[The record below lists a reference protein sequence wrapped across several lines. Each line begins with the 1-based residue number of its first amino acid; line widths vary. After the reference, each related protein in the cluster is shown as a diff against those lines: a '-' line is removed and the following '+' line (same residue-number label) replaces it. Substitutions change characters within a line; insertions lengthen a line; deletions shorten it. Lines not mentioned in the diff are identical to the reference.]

1 MRANSI
7 SFDPLKRISFTS
19 TNYLF
24 VNCDNILFR
33 TYNLPRGGILSMGY
47 EEKINILLVDDRPEN
62 LVAIEAIIEKD
73 EYNLVKASSGEEAL
87 KCLLKDNFALILL
100 DVQMPGMDG
109 FTTAKIIK
117 AREKTKNIPILF
129 ITANNMES
137 EHIFMGYSVGA
148 IDYILKPVDPL
159 ILKAKVEGF
168 VDIYK
173 MERKLVQQ
181 AALLTTKTLELEDAN
196 KDLSETTSKLI
207 LSEALSNV
215 ISETSRDSMIILDKD
230 GEILK
235 VNPSGEK
242 KLQYKDGELQGKNS
256 RVIFTDKESRY
267 YLESLLLSI
276 QRYESIRGYDSHE
289 EIYITRKDGTTFLA
303 EIQIGWKI
311 IQDETVIAC
320 TIRDITEQKKS
331 EALIKHMAYHDYLTD
346 LPNRRSF
353 NETLIN
359 HLSNAREAN
368 QPLGIMFLD
377 MDRFKYIN
385 DSLGH
390 SLGDRVLQEVSG
402 RLSKSVRDQDFLAR
416 VGGDEFNIILPN
428 TDRESALEVATHIL
442 EALQEPLLVNDYELY
457 ITTSIGLSIF
467 PYDGEDF
474 NELIKNAD
482 IALYQA
488 KEQGKNNYHVFHA
501 GMNMQSYRSFIMQND
516 LRKAIERDEFELV
529 YQPRVNVATGKVES
543 AEVLLRWNHPSWG
556 TVSPSEFIPLAEQT
570 GQIVEIGDW
579 VLRTACQQMKC
590 WEENDYNTVRIA
602 INFSAQQFMQKDLL
616 SKLEKVLEE
625 TKVAA
630 NLVEIELTESALLK
644 NEDFIINTL
653 QGLRELGITISIDDF
668 GTGYS
673 SLHYLSRLPIHILKI
688 DQSFIQ
694 GILDTTSENRLI
706 TSTIISLAKSLD
718 LSIVAEGV
726 ESKEQLEFFSVHQCD
741 EVQGYLF
748 SPPVPQQS
756 FEKMMLQ
763 DNETVF
769 NVKMLH
775 EAKEVNQEPLDNPIP
790 VALEQLKKQYSIT
803 TRELEVFDLILDG
816 FSNKEIS
823 QDLYISEHTVK
834 NHISRIFQKL
844 NVTDRA
850 QAMAMVYQYC
860 VTKSTGIIG
869 I

>member
-1 MRANSI
+1 
-7 SFDPLKRISFTS
+7 
-19 TNYLF
+19 
-24 VNCDNILFR
+24 
-33 TYNLPRGGILSMGY
+33 MGN
-47 EEKINILLVDDRPEN
+47 EGKINILLVDDRPEN
-62 LVAIEAIIEKD
+62 LLAIEAIIDKD

-87 KCLLKDNFALILL
+87 KCLLKDKFALILL

-181 AALLTTKTLELEDAN
+181 AAMLTAKTVELENAN

-207 LSEALSNV
+207 LSEALANV
-215 ISETSRDSMIILDKD
+215 ISETSKDSMIILSED
-230 GEILK
+230 GEILR
-235 VNPSGEK
+235 VNPSGQK
-242 KLQYKDGELQGKNS
+242 KLQYHETELLGTNL
-256 RVIFTDKESRY
+256 RMLFTDDESKV
-267 YLESLLLSI
+267 YLENLFMSI
-276 QRYESIRGYDSHE
+276 QRYGSIHGYESHKERYV
-289 EIYITRKDGTTFLA
+289 TRKDGTTFLS
-303 EIQIGWKI
+303 EIQFGLKI
-311 IQDETVIAC
+311 IQDKTIIAC

-331 EALIKHMAYHDYLTD
+331 ESLIKHMAYHDYLTD

-353 NETLIN
+353 NETLIS
-359 HLSNAREAN
+359 HLKDAREVN
-368 QPLGIMFLD
+368 QPLGIMFLN

-390 SLGDRVLQEVSG
+390 SIGDRVLQEVSG
-402 RLSKSVRDQDFLAR
+402 RLRSSVRDQDFLAR

-428 TDRESALEVATHIL
+428 TDRESALEVADHIL
-442 EALQEPLLVNDYELY
+442 EALQQPLSVNDYELY

-482 IALYQA
+482 VALYRA
-488 KEQGKNNYHVFHA
+488 KEQGKNNYHVFHT

-543 AEVLLRWNHPSWG
+543 AEALLRWNHPSWG
-556 TVSPSEFIPLAEQT
+556 AVSPSEFIPLAEQT
-570 GQIVEIGDW
+570 GQIVEIGNW
-579 VLRTACQQMKC
+579 VLHTACQQIKR
-590 WEENDYNTVRIA
+590 WEKNNYTSIRIA
-602 INFSAQQFMQKDLL
+602 VNFSSQQFMQKDLL
-616 SKLEKVLEE
+616 STVERILEE

-630 NLVEIELTESALLK
+630 NLVEIELTESALIHH
-644 NEDFIINTL
+644 EEFIITTL
-653 QGLRELGITISIDDF
+653 QRLREMGITISIDDF

-673 SLHYLSRLPIHILKI
+673 SLHYLSLLPIHILKI
-688 DQSFIQ
+688 DKSFIQ
-694 GILDTTSENRLI
+694 GITDKTNENRMI
-706 TSTIISLAKSLD
+706 TSTIISLAKSLN
-718 LSIVAEGV
+718 LSIIAEGV
-726 ESKEQLEFFSVHQCD
+726 ETKEQFEFLSLHHCD

-748 SPPVPQQS
+748 SPPVPQRT
-756 FEKMMLQ
+756 FEKMMHENDL
-763 DNETVF
+763 VF
-769 NVKMLH
+769 DV
-775 EAKEVNQEPLDNPIP
+775 EVEHDREVHQEQMENPIP
-790 VALEQLKKQYSIT
+790 AALEQLKEQYAIT
-803 TRELEVFDLILDG
+803 ARELEVFDLLLEG
-816 FSNKEIS
+816 LSNKEIS

-834 NHISRIFQKL
+834 NHITHIFQKL
-844 NVTDRA
+844 NVSDRA
-850 QAMAMVYQYC
+850 QAMAKVYQYC
-860 VTKSTGIIG
+860 VNNSNSVFGI
-869 I
+869 

>member
-1 MRANSI
+1 
-7 SFDPLKRISFTS
+7 
-19 TNYLF
+19 
-24 VNCDNILFR
+24 
-33 TYNLPRGGILSMGY
+33 MGND
-47 EEKINILLVDDRPEN
+47 EKVNILLVDDRPEN
-62 LVAIEAIIEKD
+62 LLAIEAIIEKD

-87 KCLLKDNFALILL
+87 KCLLKDKFALILL

-109 FTTAKIIK
+109 FSTAKIIK

-173 MERKLVQQ
+173 MELKLVQQ
-181 AALLTTKTLELEDAN
+181 AAMLTAKTIELENAN
-196 KDLSETTSKLI
+196 KDLSETTSKLL
-207 LSEALSNV
+207 LSEALANV
-215 ISETSRDSMIILDKD
+215 ISDTSKDSMIILDKE
-230 GEILK
+230 GRILR

-242 KLQYKDGELQGKNS
+242 KLQYQDTELLGKNI
-256 RVIFTDKESRY
+256 RVIFTDNESID
-267 YLESLLLSI
+267 YLENLFMKI
-276 QRYESIRGYDSHE
+276 QRYGSLRGYESHK
-289 EIYITRKDGTTFLA
+289 EISVTRKDGTTFLS
-303 EIQIGWKI
+303 EIQIGWKL
-311 IQDETVIAC
+311 IQDKTIIAC

-331 EALIKHMAYHDYLTD
+331 EALIKHMAYHDFLTD
-346 LPNRRSF
+346 LPNRRAF
-353 NETLIN
+353 NETLIS
-359 HLSNAREAN
+359 HLKNAREVN

-390 SLGDRVLQEVSG
+390 SIGDRVLQEVSG
-402 RLSKSVRDQDFLAR
+402 RLSRSVRDQDFLAR

-428 TDRESALEVATHIL
+428 TDRESALEVAVHIL
-442 EALQEPLLVNDYELY
+442 EALQKPLLVNDYELY

-482 IALYQA
+482 VALYQA
-488 KEQGKNNYHVFHA
+488 KEQGKNKYHVFHT

-543 AEVLLRWNHPSWG
+543 AEALLRWNHPSWG
-556 TVSPSEFIPLAEQT
+556 AVSPSEFIPLAEQT

-579 VLRTACQQMKC
+579 VLRTACQQMKR
-590 WEENDYNTVRIA
+590 WEENDYNSIRLAV
-602 INFSAQQFMQKDLL
+602 NFSAQQFMQKDLL
-616 SKLEKVLEE
+616 SNIKRILEE

-630 NLVEIELTESALLK
+630 NLLEIELTESALLK
-644 NEDFIINTL
+644 NEEFIINTL
-653 QGLRELGITISIDDF
+653 QRLREMGITISIDDF

-688 DQSFIQ
+688 DKSFVH
-694 GILDTTSENRLI
+694 GIIDKSNENRSI

-726 ESKEQLEFFSVHQCD
+726 ETEEQLEFLSLHQCD

-748 SPPVPQQS
+748 SPPVPQRT
-756 FEKMMLQ
+756 FEEMMSQ
-763 DNETVF
+763 DNDMVF
-769 NVKMLH
+769 NVKVQH
-775 EAKEVNQEPLDNPIP
+775 ENREVNQVQLENPIP
-790 VALEQLKKQYSIT
+790 VALEQLKKQYSIS
-803 TRELEVFDLILDG
+803 TRELEVFDLILEG
-816 FSNKEIS
+816 LSNKEIS

-860 VTKSTGIIG
+860 VNKSDSVIG

>member
-1 MRANSI
+1 MSNE
-7 SFDPLKRISFTS
+7 
-19 TNYLF
+19 
-24 VNCDNILFR
+24 
-33 TYNLPRGGILSMGY
+33 G
-47 EEKINILLVDDRPEN
+47 KINILLVDDRPEN
-62 LVAIEAIIEKD
+62 LLAIEAIIEKD

-87 KCLLKDNFALILL
+87 KCLLKDKFALILL

-173 MERKLVQQ
+173 MELKLVQQ
-181 AALLTTKTLELEDAN
+181 TAMLTAKTIELENAN
-196 KDLSETTSKLI
+196 KELSETTSKLL
-207 LSEALSNV
+207 LSEALANV
-215 ISETSRDSMIILDKD
+215 ISETSKDSMIILDKE
-230 GEILK
+230 GKILR

-242 KLQYKDGELQGKNS
+242 KLQYQDTELLGKNI
-256 RVIFTDKESRY
+256 RVLFTDNESRNH
-267 YLESLLLSI
+267 LENLFLTI
-276 QRYESIRGYDSHE
+276 QRYGSIQGYENHK
-289 EIYITRKDGTTFLA
+289 EIYVTRKDGTTFLS
-303 EIQIGWKI
+303 EIQIGSKF
-311 IQDETVIAC
+311 IQDETIIAC

-331 EALIKHMAYHDYLTD
+331 EALIKHMAYHDFLTD

-353 NETLIN
+353 NETLIS
-359 HLSNAREAN
+359 HLKNAREVN

-390 SLGDRVLQEVSG
+390 SIGDRVLQEVSG
-402 RLSKSVRDQDFLAR
+402 RLSRSVRDQDFLAR

-428 TDRESALEVATHIL
+428 TDRESALEVAVHIL
-442 EALQEPLLVNDYELY
+442 EALQKPLLVNDYELY

-482 IALYQA
+482 VALYQA
-488 KEQGKNNYHVFHA
+488 KEQGKNKYHVFHT

-543 AEVLLRWNHPSWG
+543 AEALLRWNHPSWG
-556 TVSPSEFIPLAEQT
+556 AVSPSEFIPLAEQT

-579 VLRTACQQMKC
+579 VLRTACQQLKR
-590 WEENDYNTVRIA
+590 WEENDYNSIRLA

-616 SKLEKVLEE
+616 STVERILEE
-625 TKVAA
+625 TKVAT
-630 NLVEIELTESALLK
+630 NLVEIELTESALLN
-644 NEDFIINTL
+644 NEEFIINTL
-653 QGLRELGITISIDDF
+653 QRLREMGITISIDDF

-673 SLHYLSRLPIHILKI
+673 SLHYLSRLPINILKI
-688 DQSFIQ
+688 DKSFIQ
-694 GILDTTSENRLI
+694 GITEKTSENRLI

-718 LSIVAEGV
+718 LSIIAEGV
-726 ESKEQLEFFSVHQCD
+726 ETKEQLEFLSLHQCD

-748 SPPVPQQS
+748 SPPVPQRT

-763 DNETVF
+763 DNDMAF
-769 NVKMLH
+769 NVKVQH
-775 EAKEVNQEPLDNPIP
+775 ETEK
-790 VALEQLKKQYSIT
+790 
-803 TRELEVFDLILDG
+803 
-816 FSNKEIS
+816 
-823 QDLYISEHTVK
+823 
-834 NHISRIFQKL
+834 
-844 NVTDRA
+844 
-850 QAMAMVYQYC
+850 
-860 VTKSTGIIG
+860 
-869 I
+869 

>member
-1 MRANSI
+1 
-7 SFDPLKRISFTS
+7 
-19 TNYLF
+19 
-24 VNCDNILFR
+24 
-33 TYNLPRGGILSMGY
+33 MGN
-47 EEKINILLVDDRPEN
+47 EGKINILLVDDRPEN

-73 EYNLVKASSGEEAL
+73 EYNLIKASSGEEAL
-87 KCLLKDNFALILL
+87 KCLLKDRFALILL

-117 AREKTKNIPILF
+117 AREKTKHIPILF

-181 AALLTTKTLELEDAN
+181 AAMLTTKTEELKDAN
-196 KDLSETTSKLI
+196 KDLSETTSKLL
-207 LSEALSNV
+207 LSEALANV
-215 ISETSRDSMIILDKD
+215 ISETSLDSMIILDKD
-230 GEILK
+230 GEILR
-235 VNPSGEK
+235 VNPSVVK
-242 KLQYKDGELQGKNS
+242 KLQYQETELLGKNI
-256 RVIFTDKESRY
+256 RVLFTENKSADY
-267 YLESLLLSI
+267 IESLFMKIHRYGNL
-276 QRYESIRGYDSHE
+276 RGYESFK
-289 EIYITRKDGTTFLA
+289 EIHVTRKDGTTFLS

-311 IQDETVIAC
+311 IQDKTIIAY

-331 EALIKHMAYHDYLTD
+331 EALIKHMAYHDFLTD
-346 LPNRRSF
+346 LPNRRAF
-353 NETLIN
+353 NETLVG
-359 HLSNAREAN
+359 HLKKAREEN
-368 QPLGIMFLD
+368 QPLGIMCLD

-390 SLGDRVLQEVSG
+390 SIGDRVLQEVSC
-402 RLSKSVRDQDFLAR
+402 RLTGSIRNMDFLAR

-428 TDRESALEVATHIL
+428 TDRESALEVAAHIL
-442 EALQEPLLVNDYELY
+442 EELQKPLLVNDYELY

-474 NELIKNAD
+474 YELIKNAD

-488 KEQGKNNYHVFHA
+488 KEQGKNKYHVFHT

-516 LRKAIERDEFELV
+516 LRKAIERDEFVLV

-543 AEVLLRWNHPSWG
+543 AEALLRWNHPNWG
-556 TVSPSEFIPLAEQT
+556 SVPPSEFIPLAEQT
-570 GQIVEIGDW
+570 GQIIEIGDW
-579 VLRTACQQMKC
+579 VLRTACQQMKR
-590 WEENDYNTVRIA
+590 WEENGYHSIRLA

-616 SKLEKVLEE
+616 CTIERILEE

-630 NLVEIELTESALLK
+630 NLLEIELTESALLK
-644 NEDFIINTL
+644 NEDFIIETL
-653 QGLRELGITISIDDF
+653 QRLKELGITISIDDF

-673 SLHYLSRLPIHILKI
+673 SLHYLSRLPISVLKI
-688 DQSFIQ
+688 DKSFIQ
-694 GILDTTSENRLI
+694 GIVDETSDNRTI
-706 TSTIISLAKSLD
+706 TSTIITLAKSLD
-718 LSIVAEGV
+718 LVTVAEGV
-726 ESKEQLEFFSVHQCD
+726 ETEEQLEFLSLHQCD

-748 SPPVPQQS
+748 SPPVPQRT
-756 FEKMMLQ
+756 FEKMLQ
-763 DNETVF
+763 DNDMVF
-769 NVKMLH
+769 NSKVQH
-775 EAKEVNQEPLDNPIP
+775 ETIKVVNEQIENPIP
-790 VALEQLKKQYSIT
+790 VALEQLQKQYSIT
-803 TRELEVFDLILDG
+803 AREIEVFDLLLEG
-816 FSNKEIS
+816 LSNKEIS

-860 VTKSTGIIG
+860 VNKSDGVIG

>member
-1 MRANSI
+1 ME
-7 SFDPLKRISFTS
+7 K
-19 TNYLF
+19 
-24 VNCDNILFR
+24 
-33 TYNLPRGGILSMGY
+33 
-47 EEKINILLVDDRPEN
+47 EESINILLVDDRPEN
-62 LVAIEAIIEKD
+62 LLAIEAIIERD

-87 KCLLKDNFALILL
+87 KCLLKDKFALILL

-117 AREKTKNIPILF
+117 AREKTKNVPILF

-181 AALLTTKTLELEDAN
+181 AAMLTSKTIELENVN
-196 KDLSETTSKLI
+196 KDLSETTSKLL
-207 LSEALSNV
+207 LSEALANV
-215 ISETSRDSMIILDKD
+215 ISDTSQDSMIILDKE
-230 GEILK
+230 GKILK

-242 KLQYKDGELQGKNS
+242 KLHYHNKELLGKNV
-256 RVIFTDKESRY
+256 RVLFTENESID
-267 YLESLLLSI
+267 YLENLFMKI
-276 QRYESIRGYDSHE
+276 QHYESLRGYESHK
-289 EIYITRKDGTTFLA
+289 EISLTRKDGTTFLA
-303 EIQIGWKI
+303 EVQIGWKLVQNQLI
-311 IQDETVIAC
+311 IAC
-320 TIRDITEQKKS
+320 TARDITEHKKS
-331 EALIKHMAYHDYLTD
+331 EALIKHMAYHDFLTD
-346 LPNRRSF
+346 LPNRRAF

-359 HLSNAREAN
+359 HLKNAREVN
-368 QPLGIMFLD
+368 QPLGIMCLD

-390 SLGDRVLQEVSG
+390 SIGDRVLQEVSG
-402 RLSKSVRDQDFLAR
+402 RLCRSVRDQDFLAR

-428 TDRESALEVATHIL
+428 TDRDSALEVAAHIL
-442 EALQEPLLVNDYELY
+442 EALQEPLVVNDYELY
-457 ITTSIGLSIF
+457 ITTCIGLSIF
-467 PYDGEDF
+467 PYDGVEF
-474 NELIKNAD
+474 YELIKNAD

-488 KEQGKNNYHVFHA
+488 KEQGKNKYRVFHS

-529 YQPRVNVATGKVES
+529 YQPRVNIATGKVES
-543 AEVLLRWNHPSWG
+543 AEALLRWNHPSWG

-590 WEENDYNTVRIA
+590 WEENDYNSVRLA

-616 SKLEKVLEE
+616 SKFEKILEE

-644 NEDFIINTL
+644 NEDYIINTL
-653 QGLRELGITISIDDF
+653 HGLREMGITISIDDF

-673 SLHYLSRLPIHILKI
+673 SLHYLSRLPIQIIKI
-688 DQSFIQ
+688 DKSFIQ
-694 GILDTTSENRLI
+694 GILDTTNENRLI

-726 ESKEQLEFFSVHQCD
+726 ETKEQLDFLSANQCD
-741 EVQGYLF
+741 EVQGYIF
-748 SPPVPQQS
+748 SPPVPQRT

-763 DNETVF
+763 ENVMVF
-769 NVKMLH
+769 DVKVPH
-775 EAKEVNQEPLDNPIP
+775 EEQLENPIP
-790 VALEQLKKQYSIT
+790 VALDQIKEKYSIT
-803 TRELEVFDLILDG
+803 TREVEVFDLLLEG
-816 FSNKEIS
+816 LSNKEIS

-850 QAMAMVYQYC
+850 QAMAKVYQYC
-860 VTKSTGIIG
+860 VNKSDGVIG